1 MLASGLVTLMVSD
14 MDRSKVFYRD
24 VLRLREK
31 ANYSDWAEYAA
42 SDGFTVGLHPAKP
55 DTPFPP
61 RGGMSFGF
69 SVKDMVGA
77 RSELEMRGV
86 RFNGPIVQSPP
97 VQLAFFTDPDGYV
110 LYLTSE
116 HRDAQ
121 LDLF

>member
-1 MLASGLVTLMVSD
+1 MLVCGLVTLMVSD

-24 VLRLREK
+24 VLGLQEK

-42 SDGFTVGLHPAKP
+42 PDGFTLGLHPATP
-55 DTPFPP
+55 ETPFPP

-69 SVKDMVGA
+69 SVKDIGAA
-77 RSELEMRGV
+77 RSEMELRGV
-86 RFNGPIVQSPP
+86 SFNGPIFQSPP

-121 LDLF
+121 RDLF